1 MQIQREEK
9 SGATIFHI
17 SGRLDAPNSPVVE
30 EHVQREIALEP
41 AKMIFDLTEVDYLS
55 SAGLRIL
62 LAATKRLG
70 AGKVAIYGA
79 AARVMETIRMAGFDK
94 VLEIASNEDE
104 ALGGS

>member
-9 SGATIFHI
+9 SGGTIFHI
-17 SGRLDAPNSPVVE
+17 SGRFDASNAPVIE
-30 EHVQREIALEP
+30 EHVHREMALNPE
-41 AKMIFDLTEVDYLS
+41 KLVFDLTGVDYLS

-62 LAATKRLG
+62 LGATKKLG
-70 AGKVAIYGA
+70 AGRVALYGVTGRA
-79 AARVMETIRMAGFDK
+79 METIRMAGFDK